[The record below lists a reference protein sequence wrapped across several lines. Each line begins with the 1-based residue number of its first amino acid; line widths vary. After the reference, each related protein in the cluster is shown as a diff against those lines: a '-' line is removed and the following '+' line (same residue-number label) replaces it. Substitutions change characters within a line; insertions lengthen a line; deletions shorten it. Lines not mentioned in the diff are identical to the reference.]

1 MKKNDLFLIIL
12 AIVLVGLFLSRFLS
26 GIWLFKTA
34 IGLLTLI
41 ILLYW
46 KLYPYKNQLSPKYLK
61 WFIQIEKIVSP
72 LWSLFKNVPKIQL
85 GQNLLMESAPFIICS
100 ILIIILTII

>member
-1 MKKNDLFLIIL
+1 MKNNDLFLIIL
-12 AIVLVGLFLSRFLS
+12 AIVLAGLFLSRFLS
-26 GIWLFKTA
+26 GFWLIKA
-34 IGLLTLI
+34 AVGLLTLT

-46 KLYPYKNQLSPKYLK
+46 KLYPYKNQLSPIYLK
-61 WFIQIEKIVSP
+61 WFIQIEKTVTP

-85 GQNLLMESAPFIICS
+85 GQNLAMESAPFIICS